1 MVFNSYTFLIFFGV
15 VLLLHRLCRNWTGQ
29 KVLLLVASYVF
40 YAAWNPPFVLLIW
53 ISTLVDWYA
62 AQAMGRTTRRS
73 RRRTYLLLSLSTNL
87 GLLGFFK
94 YGEFLLRNFQA
105 AAGSFGIAYEPPA
118 FDIVLPVGISFY
130 TFQTLSKYGEFL
142 LRNFQAAA
150 GSFGIAYEPPAFD
163 IVLPVGISFYTF
175 QTLSYTI
182 DVYRRKIEPWHSF
195 VDFALFVTFFP
206 QLVAGPIVRATY
218 FLPQL
223 LEPLRVTRD
232 KLGWGFTLLT
242 IGLFEKVVLA
252 DAILAPR
259 ADAVYDAAMQAGFMG
274 AWIGTLAFSGQIFF
288 DFAGYSTAAI
298 GVGLCLGFTLPVNF
312 RCPYAAI
319 GFSDFWK
326 RWHISLSGWLRDYL
340 YIPLGG
346 NRSGPR
352 RTYINLMVTMLLGGL
367 WHGAAWHFVLWG
379 GLHGLYLA
387 GERFARGVWGG
398 ARWLESQVSRVGL
411 ALGTYLLVCFTWV
424 FFRAQTFQD
433 AISLIR
439 AMLDP
444 STDGLIVGPNGALL
458 VAGVTLCVLA
468 GQWVL
473 RETSLEHVT
482 RRLPWWAR
490 AVVLAGLL
498 LSIALAPG
506 RRSCFHLL
514 PILKITSPE
523 AAGGGRGP
531 SRSRSRSC
539 S

>member
-1 MVFNSYTFLIFFGV
+1 MVFNSYSFLIFFGV

-29 KVLLLVASYVF
+29 KALLLVASYVF

-62 AQAMGRTTRRS
+62 AQAMGRATRRS

-94 YGEFLLRNFQA
+94 YGEFLLHNFQA
-105 AAGSFGIAYEPPA
+105 ATGSFGIAYEPPA
-118 FDIVLPVGISFY
+118 L
-130 TFQTLSKYGEFL
+130 
-142 LRNFQAAA
+142 
-150 GSFGIAYEPPAFD
+150 D

-223 LEPLRVTRD
+223 REPLRVTRD

-298 GVGLCLGFTLPVNF
+298 GVGLCLGFTLPVTF

-326 RWHISLSGWLRDYL
+326 RWHISLSGWLRD
-340 YIPLGG
+340 
-346 NRSGPR
+346 
-352 RTYINLMVTMLLGGL
+352 
-367 WHGAAWHFVLWG
+367 
-379 GLHGLYLA
+379 
-387 GERFARGVWGG
+387 
-398 ARWLESQVSRVGL
+398 
-411 ALGTYLLVCFTWV
+411 
-424 FFRAQTFQD
+424 
-433 AISLIR
+433 
-439 AMLDP
+439 
-444 STDGLIVGPNGALL
+444 
-458 VAGVTLCVLA
+458 
-468 GQWVL
+468 
-473 RETSLEHVT
+473 
-482 RRLPWWAR
+482 
-490 AVVLAGLL
+490 
-498 LSIALAPG
+498 
-506 RRSCFHLL
+506 
-514 PILKITSPE
+514 
-523 AAGGGRGP
+523 
-531 SRSRSRSC
+531 
-539 S
+539 